1 MTHTRTILVAGLAV
15 ALSIAAAGTA
25 GAHGAGTNC
34 DEQPCDRSEGWHMGP
49 GMMGPGWGQQGAWSG
64 MMGPGMMGPGM
75 MGPGMMGPGL
85 GQQGGWPGTM
95 GPGAMQ
101 SLPQDLS
108 AAQVEHML
116 QHQITWSGNPN
127 LRVGPVEERDAD
139 TIVADIVTKD
149 GSLVQRLEID
159 RHTGWMMPA
168 E

>member
-1 MTHTRTILVAGLAV
+1 M
-15 ALSIAAAGTA
+15 
-25 GAHGAGTNC
+25 
-34 DEQPCDRSEGWHMGP
+34 
-49 GMMGPGWGQQGAWSG
+49 
-64 MMGPGMMGPGM
+64 
-75 MGPGMMGPGL
+75 
-85 GQQGGWPGTM
+85 M

-116 QHQITWSGNPN
+116 QHQIAWSGNPN
-127 LRVGPVEERDAD
+127 LRVGPVEERDDD